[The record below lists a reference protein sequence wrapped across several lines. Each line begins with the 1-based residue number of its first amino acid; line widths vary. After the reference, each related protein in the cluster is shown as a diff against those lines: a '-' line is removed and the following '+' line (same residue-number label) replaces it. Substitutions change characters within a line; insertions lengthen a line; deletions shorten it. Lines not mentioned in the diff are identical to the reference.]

1 MQGNLFTQLSNMKK
15 FLIKTIF
22 FIALILSID
31 FILGISLDFIRNSSQ
46 GGSFGKLNFICKSSD
61 KDILIFGSSR
71 AHYHYN
77 SQIIEDKL
85 KMSCFNYGE
94 DGMGIIY
101 FHGLYQI
108 IRKYH
113 KPKTIIYDIHT
124 ECDILEEDKTRFIA
138 PLRPYI
144 KDIGSSYFADIDSN
158 DIYKN
163 ISYIYRYN
171 SRFED
176 LLIGIRDSLKLQD
189 MGYKAI
195 DGIYINKPHRKEKE
209 NIDQLKLHYLE
220 EFIKLCQSDGIK
232 LLFATSPRY
241 EATPTLVH
249 KPVLILCNK
258 YNIPYLNYYSGN
270 DISNNSLYFADE
282 YHLNREGSSL
292 YSKVIADTLK
302 CFFNKN

>member
-1 MQGNLFTQLSNMKK
+1 MQVNLYMQDSKMRK
-15 FLIKTIF
+15 FLIKTII
-22 FIALILSID
+22 FISLIFSID
-31 FILGISLDFIRNSSQ
+31 FILGISLDFLRNSAQ

-85 KMSCFNYGE
+85 NMSCFNYGE

-108 IRKYH
+108 IRKFY

-124 ECDILEEDKTRFIA
+124 ECDILKEDKTRFIA
-138 PLRPYI
+138 PLRPYF
-144 KDIGSSYFADIDSN
+144 KDIGYNFFADIDPN
-158 DIYKN
+158 DKYKN

-176 LLIGIRDSLKLQD
+176 LLIGIRDSYQLQN

-209 NIDQLKLHYLE
+209 NIDQLKLLYLE
-220 EFIKLCQSDGIK
+220 KFIQLCQSDGIK
-232 LLFATSPRY
+232 LFFVTSRRY
-241 EATPTLVH
+241 EANPTFVH
-249 KPVLILCNK
+249 NPVLNLCNK
-258 YNIPYLNYYSGN
+258 YNIPYLNYYSN
-270 DISNNSLYFADE
+270 NEISNNSIYFADE
-282 YHLNREGSSL
+282 YHLNRKGSTL
-292 YSKVIADTLK
+292 YSKFIADTLK
-302 CFFNKN
+302 RYLN